1 MSVNTKIAFF
11 SIDTVAE
18 NTDYTQDY
26 LIRLCKNETLDCRKI
41 SRVWFVSKESIENYV
56 KEQGNH
62 AHLNSKDILHIS
74 EAPGGDAR
82 VFLGDMEYVDV
93 KAAESISRYSRD
105 YLTQMAREGA
115 IDAKKISTA
124 WFLNRKSLLD
134 HKTRNLSENTKR
146 NHKNTKY
153 MYSAEKLEEDIP
165 NIAKKVSKSIET
177 HVSKSEQEHKLQIHR
192 VYKNFARV
200 KEVLTQKREEEL
212 PDPGIEK
219 KRPKKTSEDTGIIT
233 VKVAK
238 DEKKTKLPLYIKAI
252 TYVNILLTL
261 VLLGYVALVKLGFV
275 NPYYTA
281 IFN

>member
-11 SIDTVAE
+11 SVDTVAE

-62 AHLNSKDILHIS
+62 AHFKSKDILHIS

-82 VFLGDMEYVDV
+82 VFLDGMEYVDV
-93 KAAESISRYSRD
+93 KAAESISGYSRD
-105 YLTQMAREGA
+105 YLTQLAREGA
-115 IDAKKISTA
+115 LDAKKISTA
-124 WFLNRKSLLD
+124 WFLSRQSLLD
-134 HKTRNLSENTKR
+134 HKTRNLSEKTKR

-153 MYSAEKLEEDIP
+153 MYSAEELEEDIP
-165 NIAKKVSKSIET
+165 NIAKKASKSIET
-177 HVSKSEQEHKLQIHR
+177 HVSESEQEHKLQIHR
-192 VYKNFARV
+192 VYKNFTRV
-200 KEVLTQKREEEL
+200 KEVLTQNKEEEL

-219 KRPKKTSEDTGIIT
+219 KRPKKKSEDANVIT
-233 VKVAK
+233 VEVAK
-238 DEKKTKLPLYIKAI
+238 DEKKTSSHLYIKAI
-252 TYVNILLTL
+252 TYINILLTL
-261 VLLGYVALVKLGFV
+261 ALLAYLALVKLGFV